1 MSIRYTKDK
10 IEVLDKQQLSGNVSL
25 NIQNLANNGESLLI
39 NGVLVPITANT
50 VMDIESKVGD
60 VFNFITQPSGRNN
73 NQNWH
78 ILSQEGI
85 VNIIRDC
92 NPKTCAF
99 VVESLPAVIHISRGE
114 A

>member
-10 IEVLDKQQLSGNVSL
+10 IEVLGEKLSGTLSL
-25 NIQNLANNGESLLI
+25 NIKNLSNNGESLLI

-50 VMDIESKVGD
+50 VMEIESKVGD

-78 ILSQEGI
+78 VLSQEGI
-85 VNIIRDC
+85 VNIIRDRS
-92 NPKTCAF
+92 PKTCAF
-99 VVESLPAVIHISRGE
+99 VVESLPAAVQIARGE